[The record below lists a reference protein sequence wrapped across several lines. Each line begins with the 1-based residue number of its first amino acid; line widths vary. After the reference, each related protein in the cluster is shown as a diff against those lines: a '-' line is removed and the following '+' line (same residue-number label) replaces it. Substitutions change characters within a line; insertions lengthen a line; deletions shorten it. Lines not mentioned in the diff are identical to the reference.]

1 MATQQRPGSG
11 SRLAVTSVRSS
22 PFSTPSRYLERLIA
36 PGTIDTMPEA
46 TLLAFAD
53 HGEVRDAIDPASD
66 APGRVLAQA
75 AEAGI
80 DLDRIAAEL
89 EAEGVESFSGSY
101 ERLLERLRSE
111 LGGAARPA
119 PPSSRTS
126 RARRPRGASRR
137 SRGRGPAPA
146 SSTAPAGPPGA

>member
-111 LGGAARPA
+111 RGGAARPA